1 MPDIFT
7 YEIHK
12 GDLISRWMLSPLK
25 EEHYRSRP
33 EPYPSS
39 YGVNMPWRE
48 AVSPVRVQYVEEK
61 PFEREEEEFL
71 PCGEVYF
78 PFETEKVERSAF
90 WKLPTKVTFGAQ
102 LELETAAGGEYPF
115 RLMTCGGAKVFVNG
129 EKQAEFYSYLR
140 NEERETECS
149 VTLKQ
154 GKNTLYI
161 LTNEL
166 AERDTSLSF
175 KLRYMGEQ
183 SLKAYLPCAA
193 DLEALDRTRKLLSGI
208 YLRRFNYQ
216 DTDIEL
222 DFTEP
227 AGDELTVSVEMVFYD
242 SHADPVSREKT
253 VTIHP
258 GEKAIPI
265 GDLVSEKVGM
275 VAVTVRTCVGD
286 VKLNRVLNFEYY
298 DETAMPDSGIGTT
311 AERKQAAIRFMA
323 ENGLDNLAKAL
334 ALRIMGGQEA
344 LVKRIW
350 EKELSC
356 IRQREDCADF
366 RLPAL
371 FHAYHSP
378 LFTGEEKESIKQVL
392 LDFRYWTDEP
402 GNDVMWFF
410 SENHALLFHTAEY
423 LAGGLFEQ
431 EIFTNSGMTGTMHK
445 RKAERLLKVWFRNFL
460 SYGFNEWN
468 SPVYIPIDMT
478 GFFALYDLASD
489 EEIRKLAKKALDKAF
504 SIFGINSFKGI
515 VAASYGRIYFKNL
528 IGRRTSEST
537 ALNFIANGEGYLG
550 QHTLATLMFA
560 LSSYEPPAEVME
572 SYHVPAEGRITE
584 SAEGEEKV
592 HLYSYRTP
600 DYVMGSVLDY
610 HPGEPGSQE
619 HVLQVMIKD
628 CDTQIWINHPGEA
641 VYFGEGRPGYFAGN
655 GTLPLI
661 RQDKNLAVAEF
672 HLLDQEV
679 QYTHAFC
686 PLEQFSEWRLEGRWL
701 FLKKDNICAAVY
713 ADNGIWI
720 TDKGPLKN
728 YELVSPGKDNVWK
741 ILVEEE
747 SVYGSFEKFIH
758 KLHQN
763 GGKER

>member
-1 MPDIFT
+1 M
-7 YEIHK
+7 
-12 GDLISRWMLSPLK
+12 
-25 EEHYRSRP
+25 
-33 EPYPSS
+33 
-39 YGVNMPWRE
+39 
-48 AVSPVRVQYVEEK
+48 
-61 PFEREEEEFL
+61 
-71 PCGEVYF
+71 
-78 PFETEKVERSAF
+78 
-90 WKLPTKVTFGAQ
+90 TFGAQ
-102 LELETAAGGEYPF
+102 LELETAAGGEYLF

-175 KLRYMGEQ
+175 KLRYMGEEA
-183 SLKAYLPCAA
+183 LKAYLPCAA

-265 GDLVSEKVGM
+265 GDLVSGRVGM

-311 AERKQAAIRFMA
+311 AERKQTAIRFMA

-378 LFTGEEKESIKQVL
+378 LFTEEEKESIKQVL

-431 EIFTNSGMTGTMHK
+431 EIFTNSGMTGAMHK

-489 EEIRKLAKKALDKAF
+489 EEIRKLAQKALDKAF
-504 SIFGINSFKGI
+504 SIFGINSFKGV

-572 SYHVPAEGRITE
+572 SYHVPAEGRIIE

-661 RQDKNLAVAEF
+661 RQDKNRAVAEF

-720 TDKGPLKN
+720 TDK
-728 YELVSPGKDNVWK
+728 S
-741 ILVEEE
+741 VE
-747 SVYGSFEKFIH
+747 
-758 KLHQN
+758 KLRV
-763 GGKER
+763 GFPW

>member
-1 MPDIFT
+1 
-7 YEIHK
+7 
-12 GDLISRWMLSPLK
+12 
-25 EEHYRSRP
+25 
-33 EPYPSS
+33 
-39 YGVNMPWRE
+39 
-48 AVSPVRVQYVEEK
+48 
-61 PFEREEEEFL
+61 
-71 PCGEVYF
+71 
-78 PFETEKVERSAF
+78 
-90 WKLPTKVTFGAQ
+90 
-102 LELETAAGGEYPF
+102 
-115 RLMTCGGAKVFVNG
+115 
-129 EKQAEFYSYLR
+129 
-140 NEERETECS
+140 
-149 VTLKQ
+149 
-154 GKNTLYI
+154 
-161 LTNEL
+161 
-166 AERDTSLSF
+166 
-175 KLRYMGEQ
+175 
-183 SLKAYLPCAA
+183 
-193 DLEALDRTRKLLSGI
+193 
-208 YLRRFNYQ
+208 
-216 DTDIEL
+216 
-222 DFTEP
+222 
-227 AGDELTVSVEMVFYD
+227 
-242 SHADPVSREKT
+242 
-253 VTIHP
+253 
-258 GEKAIPI
+258 
-265 GDLVSEKVGM
+265 M

-298 DETAMPDSGIGTT
+298 DETVMPDSGIGTA

-431 EIFTNSGMTGTMHK
+431 EIFTNSGMTGAMHK
-445 RKAERLLKVWFRNFL
+445 RKAERLLKIWFRNFL

-504 SIFGINSFKGI
+504 SILGINSFKGI

-701 FLKKDNICAAVY
+701 FLKKDNFCAAVY